1 MILISHRGNVNGPS
15 KDLEN
20 KVETIESTIRLGYD
34 VEIDLWYINNSF
46 YLGHDNPD
54 TLVSFDFLDE
64 NKNKLWIHCKNLECL
79 DKLHETNFNYFWH
92 DKDLSTITS
101 KGIFWSLN
109 GYYLKNGV
117 TVELDI
123 IDEVPKNIFGICTD
137 YVNHYQKI
145 IK

>member
-15 KDLEN
+15 KDSEN
-20 KVETIESTIRLGYD
+20 KVETIESTIMLGYD

-54 TLVSFDFLDE
+54 TLVSFDFLTE

-79 DKLHETNFNYFWH
+79 DKLHGTNFNYFWH

-117 TVELDI
+117 TVELDMI
-123 IDEVPKNIFGICTD
+123 NEIPKNIFGICTD
-137 YVNHYQKI
+137 YVNYYQKMI
-145 IK
+145 